1 MKILTNL
8 VFEPKGLHNPAQA
21 YNVKDTVMSADG
33 SRVYF
38 ALQDVPPGAAL
49 TDPAYWIR
57 MIDLSGASGLPNPVL
72 TVNGHVG
79 DVNLTPGD
87 IGAASADSL
96 ENKLDKAPGEAHAG
110 KLLYVA
116 SDGSITPLALG
127 TGLRI
132 INGAL
137 CITGAAASAAAI
149 CGQAVCANDTICGG
163 T

>member
-1 MKILTNL
+1 MKLLTNL
-8 VFEPKGLHNPAQA
+8 VFNPKGPHNPAQA

-57 MIDLSGASGLPNPVL
+57 MIDLSGASGSPIPVL
-72 TVNGHVG
+72 SVNGQVG
-79 DVNLTPGD
+79 DISLTAGD
-87 IGAASADSL
+87 IGAADGEAL
-96 ENKLDKAPGEAHAG
+96 NEKLDKSPGAEFAG
-110 KLLYVA
+110 KLLYA
-116 SDGSITPLALG
+116 NADGAITPLNLG

-137 CITGAAASAAAI
+137 CITGAAASSAAI